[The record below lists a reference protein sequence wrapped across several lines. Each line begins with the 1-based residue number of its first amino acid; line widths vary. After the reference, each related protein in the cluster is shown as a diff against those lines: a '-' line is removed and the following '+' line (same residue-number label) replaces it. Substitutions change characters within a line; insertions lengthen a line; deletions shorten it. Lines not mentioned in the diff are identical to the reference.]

1 MHSSHLEHCVYTREF
16 GLEVGGR
23 GSFEAEESH
32 LMFWGTHFR
41 FALHAA
47 VAAHSKA
54 FEKTI
59 KPGLEAVQILKD
71 EGQGDVVAVDA

>member
-1 MHSSHLEHCVYTREF
+1 MYTHASLDLRL
-16 GLEVGGR
+16 GDVARLR
-23 GSFEAEESH
+23 LRKSH